1 MGVSRPHLDVPGGF
15 HMSTVTQG
23 QSETGRGLD
32 VPYDIT
38 EEQVSCL
45 HQDGWAR
52 LPGLLDDDAVR
63 NVREIYAS
71 MATSPIVVGP
81 DAKVVEAKNLLIHE
95 GVSWENPEMLR
106 IVTSRRLSTAITSL
120 MRQPDALLAHDISIF
135 KGPGSGGTGFHQ
147 DYSHQPLDRKGCLS
161 FWIAL
166 EDLAPEMGPLWY
178 LRGSHKEGPLGFI
191 EPGEIRDRYPHLW
204 DSEVVGGKAM
214 KAGDAQAHW
223 DLTVHGSGPNEG
235 PGWRNAIAVRYMRS
249 DTIYTGMSHPHF
261 DKFDVKPGTRFAD
274 SGFFPRVTA

>member
-1 MGVSRPHLDVPGGF
+1 M
-15 HMSTVTQG
+15 TTATQG
-23 QSETGRGLD
+23 QSETGHGLD
-32 VPYDIT
+32 VPYDTT
-38 EEQVSCL
+38 EEQVSSL

-52 LPGLLDDDAVR
+52 LPGLLDDDTVR
-63 NVREIYAS
+63 EVREIYAS
-71 MATSPIVVGP
+71 MATSPLIVGP

-95 GVSWENPEMLR
+95 GVAWENPEMLR

-166 EDLAPEMGPLWY
+166 EDLTPEMGPLWY
-178 LRGSHKEGPLGFI
+178 LRGSHKEGPLGLI

-204 DSEVVGGKAM
+204 ASEIVGGTAL

-249 DTIYTGMSHPHF
+249 DTIYTGISHPHF